1 MAKREKVQD
10 FVIDRATSGDG
21 TAVIAAPGV
30 GNCVRV
36 LGYTLVGGG
45 AVNATWKSG
54 ATAKSG
60 AIPLAANTGASPAVG
75 SPDQGA
81 RQFQGGDNEAIFLN
95 LSAAVQVSGHGT
107 FQILKTAQ
115 ADFT

>member
-1 MAKREKVQD
+1 MAKREKIQD

-21 TAVIAAPGV
+21 TAVVAAPGI
-30 GNCVRV
+30 GFCVRV
-36 LGYTLVGGG
+36 LGYSFVGGG

-54 ATAKSG
+54 STPKSG
-60 AIPLAANTGASPAVG
+60 AIPLAANTGLSPSVG
-75 SPDQGA
+75 GPDDGA

-95 LSAAVQVSGHGT
+95 LSASVQVSGHGIA
-107 FQILKTAQ
+107 QVLRTAQ

>member
-1 MAKREKVQD
+1 MARREKTQD

-21 TAVIAAPGV
+21 SAVIAAPGA
-30 GNCVRV
+30 GFCVRV
-36 LGYTLVGGG
+36 LSYTMVGGG

-60 AIPLAANTGASPAVG
+60 AIPLAANTGASPPG
-75 SPDQGA
+75 NPDGGA

-95 LSAAVQVSGHGT
+95 LSGAVQVSGHGT
-107 FQILKTAQ
+107 YQVLKTST
-115 ADFT
+115 ADFQ